1 MANVTVN
8 TKVTAPTEIDIPL
21 VRADH
26 HNTGNIFRLF
36 FEIFMALFSVLLGH
50 TLSIETLQPIH
61 YISLAVTGVAA
72 LAFILLYLYYC
83 HIAKKGI
90 TSN

>member
-8 TKVTAPTEIDIPL
+8 TKVTAPSEIDIPL

-36 FEIFMALFSVLLGH
+36 FEIFMALFAVLLGH
-50 TLSIETLQPIH
+50 TLSIDNLQPIH
-61 YISLAVTGVAA
+61 YISLAVTAVAA
-72 LAFILLYLYYC
+72 LAFILLYLHFC
-83 HIAKKGI
+83 RIAKQGI
-90 TSN
+90 TSS